1 MSKFLNLCEHIEK
14 HLKEQGELP
23 EFEDAAP
30 GEPVQQPQA
39 VLDPETDS
47 EVKDVSNERIEQ
59 LIESIVE
66 FYQKGKALS
75 ADAVEKI
82 NLLPSKINSENSEQ
96 TVEQLISIFQSSTFP
111 EDTSE
116 TTQ

>member
-1 MSKFLNLCEHIEK
+1 MSKFLNLCEQVEK

-30 GEPVQQPQA
+30 GEPVQQPEA

-47 EVKDVSNERIEQ
+47 EVKDVGNEKIEEM
-59 LIESIVE
+59 IETIVN

-75 ADAVEKI
+75 SDAVEKI
-82 NLLPSKINSENSEQ
+82 NLLPSKINAENSQE
-96 TVEQLISIFQSSTFP
+96 TVETLISIFQSSSFP
-111 EDTSE
+111 ENTSE
-116 TTQ
+116 TSQ